1 MLILTRRV
9 GETVMI
15 GNDVTVTVLGVKGNQ
30 VRVGVNAP
38 RDVAVHREEIFERI
52 KREENDGSSATT
64 STARAA
70 SRGNGHATNGIDRD
84 SY

>member
-15 GNDVTVTVLGVKGNQ
+15 GNEVTVTVLGVKGNQ

-38 RDVAVHREEIFERI
+38 KDVAVHREEIYERI
-52 KREENDGSSATT
+52 KREEDHD
-64 STARAA
+64 ARTGAA
-70 SRGNGHATNGIDRD
+70 PVAKIVDD
-84 SY
+84 A

>member
-15 GNDVTVTVLGVKGNQ
+15 GDEVTVTVLGVKGNQ

-38 RDVAVHREEIFERI
+38 KDIAVHREEIYERI
-52 KREENDGSSATT
+52 KNEEKAGEP
-64 STARAA
+64 
-70 SRGNGHATNGIDRD
+70 
-84 SY
+84 

>member
-15 GNDVTVTVLGVKGNQ
+15 GSDVTVTVLGVKGNQ

-52 KREENDGSSATT
+52 KREQQAGLQVGHVEHAK
-64 STARAA
+64 
-70 SRGNGHATNGIDRD
+70 GNGANGAG
-84 SY
+84 